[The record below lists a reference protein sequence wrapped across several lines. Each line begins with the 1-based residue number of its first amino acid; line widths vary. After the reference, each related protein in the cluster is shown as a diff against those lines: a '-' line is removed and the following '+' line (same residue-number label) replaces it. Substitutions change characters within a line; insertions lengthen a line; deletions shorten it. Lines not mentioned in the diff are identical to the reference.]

1 MLTIGIS
8 KAEIHEEAQGA
19 GNLDI
24 STGISSAKTHASSSG
39 RGSMGTHS
47 EPWEHTQDEKYP
59 TDPCRNLTLPQLLIC
74 EVFSM
79 STFTAKSDSEI
90 TKI

>member
-19 GNLDI
+19 GDLDI

-47 EPWEHTQDEKYP
+47 AGHGTYP
-59 TDPCRNLTLPQLLIC
+59 R
-74 EVFSM
+74 
-79 STFTAKSDSEI
+79 
-90 TKI
+90 